1 MTRDASGRRDPA
13 GGQLRGA
20 GGGSGAGGPVGLLL
34 RPVREAGQ
42 RLLDPDVRREARG
55 ELPLLACLLAVV
67 ALLTLITAAGPPLLD
82 RWAGDALKARF
93 TAAARLDPIIRQS
106 VVLHAVDIGDPQP
119 QPDPARSTLG
129 DDLGTVTKEL
139 LSGAKPPLSGLLRHE
154 SARVEVPVAATQ
166 LNGARVNLGL
176 LWADDA
182 PARASYVQGAPPGR
196 PTMTSPLPV
205 AFSTTVRDQFHLRL
219 GQRFSLSPNVAKY
232 HSDAVVTGFFA
243 APAATDAAPL
253 WHDEPLLVHPTP
265 GAKAW
270 QAQAVVDA
278 ASLTAVQDAVR
289 GERDLVIV
297 WRSTLRMSGPDAAG
311 LATPGGLL
319 RLRNAAADF
328 DLATA
333 DAYCPQAMGGYDSGC
348 LIGQTEVTQQDA
360 SQVTTND
367 TIPQVLTPFA
377 TARAQARTL
386 ESFAIAGLLAVGLAT
401 VVVTARLAVHRRAAA
416 QAMQRARGASPTDLA
431 VVRLAQTA
439 PAALLG
445 LLVGYGA
452 ALLAVPAGS
461 GLGSP
466 LPAVAPAAVAWLTLP
481 ALTLVAARDR
491 GRRGERPPAARRLM
505 IEGAVLL
512 LAVAGV
518 LALRARGTGQ
528 GGLDVRLA
536 VVPALLGVATVIL
549 LIRVYPLPVRLLSRA
564 AAGRRGTIALIA
576 LSRAAREAS
585 GQALALLVLV
595 TTLSTAVFG
604 GMVSRTLA
612 DGSRDAAEWSTG
624 ADASVIG
631 AGKAGTPE
639 GDLAALPGVDRALAV
654 RSAVSELTSTTDG
667 ARYSIMRIAG
677 LDAKA
682 LHTSVPD
689 SPAARSLIAAGLAG
703 RPRPTAAGGHYV
715 LPVLATADFA
725 TGHIGETFGS
735 NLLSGRVSFRIVG
748 LLDDSARRDPA
759 LGPLL
764 STGQHDAG
772 RGEAADSSTAL
783 AANSPLVLADAS
795 ALSVLPQHDIDNSA
809 VLLYGRH
816 VQAGAVRAVGAAVAG
831 PTGEVRIRSEALAAA
846 DQDGLLH
853 GVRKTFA
860 TSTALAVLLALL
872 ALVLELLLSARDRG
886 RTASRLRTLGLPTRG
901 IAALNM
907 LELLPMVLAA
917 VAGGLALGL
926 ALPGILG
933 PTLTLREFTGG
944 PAAPAARTDYLLT
957 AGLGFGLAAL
967 VAAAV
972 ATETWAGRRRGLGTV
987 LRLGDTV

>member
-1 MTRDASGRRDPA
+1 MTRDAVGRQDPA
-13 GGQLRGA
+13 GGELRGA
-20 GGGSGAGGPVGLLL
+20 DSGSRAGGPADRLL
-34 RPVREAGQ
+34 RPVREAGR

-67 ALLTLITAAGPPLLD
+67 ALLTLVTAAGPPLLD
-82 RWAGDALKARF
+82 RWAGDALRARF
-93 TAAARLDPIIRQS
+93 TAAARLDAVIRQS

-219 GQRFSLSPNVAKY
+219 GQRFSLSPNVARY

-270 QAQAVVDA
+270 RAQAVVAA
-278 ASLTAVQDAVR
+278 ASLAAVQDAVR

-311 LATPGGLL
+311 LATPGGLR

-348 LIGQTEVTQQDA
+348 LIGQTEATQQDA

-367 TIPQVLTPFA
+367 TVPQLLTPFA

-386 ESFAIAGLLAVGLAT
+386 ESFALAGLLAVGLTT

-445 LLVGYGA
+445 LLAGYGA

-461 GLGSP
+461 GPGSP

-512 LAVAGV
+512 LAAAGV

-528 GGLDVRLA
+528 GGLDIRLA

-549 LIRVYPLPVRLLSRA
+549 LIRIYPLPVRLLSRA

-585 GQALALLVLV
+585 GQGLALLVLV

-612 DGSRDAAEWSTG
+612 DGSRVAAEWSTG

-639 GDLAALPGVDRALAV
+639 SDLAALPGVDRALAV

-682 LHTSVPD
+682 LHASVPD

-703 RPRPTAAGGHYV
+703 RPRPSATGGRYV

-725 TGHIGETFGS
+725 AGHIGETFGS

-764 STGQHDAG
+764 STGQHDVG
-772 RGEAADSSTAL
+772 RGEAADSSTAQ
-783 AANSPLVLADAS
+783 SPLVLADAS

-846 DQDGLLH
+846 GRDGLLH

-860 TSTALAVLLALL
+860 TSTVLAVLLALL

-957 AGLGFGLAAL
+957 AGLGFGLATL

-972 ATETWAGRRRGLGTV
+972 ATETWVGRRRGLGTV